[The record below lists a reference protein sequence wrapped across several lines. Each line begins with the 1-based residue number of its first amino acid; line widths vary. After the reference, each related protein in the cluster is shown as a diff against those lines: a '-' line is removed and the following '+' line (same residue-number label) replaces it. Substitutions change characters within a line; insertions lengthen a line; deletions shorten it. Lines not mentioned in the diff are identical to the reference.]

1 MGPLTGLLSA
11 LVALLWTL
19 PPGSLGEEC
28 SSFRHLENGRTFF
41 RYSGLYVAFTCNPGY
56 KIHGYRTN
64 SCVSGQWS
72 REPPVCVA
80 SGCLSP
86 GDLLQGVTS
95 VTEDGSW
102 VHFSCDA
109 GYRLY
114 GHSLLYCKGQNW
126 NGTRPVCK
134 ESDMMSSWKQKEPAV
149 PMPRIQ
155 SQNLDVL
162 SALKNHL
169 RLHYST
175 IANTAS
181 KDVFFKPVLLA
192 NAPPKDPQTHLK
204 DPDSIDR
211 SPKANLVEEILKD
224 TRDLTDREGA
234 REKPTRPQASTSSS
248 ATTEAITSTSSLP
261 VTEGYWHQGTSVAQ
275 AEQEDSLPRKEVL
288 TGATQLEPGQGVMEP
303 ADVSSTDTQELSESS
318 TDTQELSE
326 SSTDTQELSE
336 SSTDTQELSESSTDT
351 QEPSESSTDTQELS
365 ESSTDTQEPRPQRPT
380 ETSST
385 SFINSIN
392 TTSHWVNGTDMYGH
406 HIQVKETASLSDDDD
421 DDGGETHQ
429 HNVTSPDLAS
439 NGSSQDNETD
449 TSDSHHSQAS
459 ETSPSPLSGDDG
471 ETSRYNGTSKYLA
484 LNRSEQHLIQGATD
498 TEELPRPVTLNRRP
512 LCPYP
517 PLPAHGTFYFRTVDN
532 PGPRDYK
539 HYIQYA
545 CYAGYTLA
553 HGDIHSYCLQA
564 GRWSGITPV
573 CLEVTPC
580 ALNNGGCSQL
590 CSVNQEQAQCHCRPG
605 FTLLEDHRTC
615 RDVDECVEGQ
625 QQQHCQQTC
634 VNTFGSFRC
643 SCPYGHVLAG
653 DGRACVAEC
662 PAGYRKQPSTTIPG
676 GNSSR
681 KECVDINECE
691 EPEVG
696 VPGHRC
702 QWKCVNLP
710 GSHRCICPRGYKLDS
725 DRHHC
730 RDTNEC
736 SRKNGGCSHLCL
748 NHKGSYQCSCPA
760 SHRLSPY
767 SRKKCQPRK
776 DLQSNV

>member
-1 MGPLTGLLSA
+1 MGALTGLLSA

-28 SSFRHLENGRTFF
+28 SSFRHVENGRTFF

-64 SCVSGQWS
+64 SCVSGQWT
-72 REPPVCVA
+72 REPPVCV
-80 SGCLSP
+80 
-86 GDLLQGVTS
+86 
-95 VTEDGSW
+95 
-102 VHFSCDA
+102 
-109 GYRLY
+109 
-114 GHSLLYCKGQNW
+114 
-126 NGTRPVCK
+126 
-134 ESDMMSSWKQKEPAV
+134 ESDMMRSWKQKEPTV

-155 SQNLDVL
+155 SQNLAVL

-169 RLHYST
+169 QLHYNT

-181 KDVFFKPVLLA
+181 KPVLLA
-192 NAPPKDPQTHLK
+192 NAPPKDPHTHLK
-204 DPDSIDR
+204 DPHSIDR
-211 SPKANLVEEILKD
+211 STKAHHVEENLKD

-234 REKPTRPQASTSSS
+234 PEKPTRPQASTSSS
-248 ATTEAITSTSSLP
+248 ATTETITSTSSLL
-261 VTEGYWHQGTSVAQ
+261 VAEGYWHQGASIAQ
-275 AEQEDSLPRKEVL
+275 TMQEDSLPRKGVL
-288 TGATQLEPGQGVMEP
+288 TGATQLEPGQGVTEP
-303 ADVSSTDTQELSESS
+303 ADVSSTN
-318 TDTQELSE
+318 
-326 SSTDTQELSE
+326 
-336 SSTDTQELSESSTDT
+336 
-351 QEPSESSTDTQELS
+351 
-365 ESSTDTQEPRPQRPT
+365 TQEPRPQRPT

-385 SFINSIN
+385 SFINSSN
-392 TTSHWVNGTDMYGH
+392 TTSHWVNGTDTFGH

-421 DDGGETHQ
+421 DDGGETHRR
-429 HNVTSPDLAS
+429 NVTSPDRAS
-439 NGSSQDNETD
+439 NGSQDNETD
-449 TSDSHHSQAS
+449 TSDSHHSQAN
-459 ETSPSPLSGDDG
+459 ETSSSPLSGDDG
-471 ETSRYNGTSKYLA
+471 ETSRHNETSSYLS
-484 LNRSEQHLIQGATD
+484 LNRSDQHLIKDATN

-517 PLPAHGTFYFRTVDN
+517 PLPAHGTFYFRPVDN

-564 GRWSGITPV
+564 GRWSGLTPV

-590 CSVNQEQAQCHCRPG
+590 CSVNQEQAQCHCGPG
-605 FTLLEDHRTC
+605 FILLEDHRTC

-625 QQQHCQQTC
+625 QQQRCQQTC

-643 SCPYGHVLAG
+643 SCPYGHTLAG

-662 PAGYRKQPSTTIPG
+662 PAGYRKQPSTPIPG
-676 GNSSR
+676 GNLSR

-691 EPEVG
+691 EPEVS

-710 GSHRCICPRGYKLDS
+710 GSHRCICPRGYKLSS

-730 RDTNEC
+730 RGEMTT
-736 SRKNGGCSHLCL
+736 H
-748 NHKGSYQCSCPA
+748 
-760 SHRLSPY
+760 PY
-767 SRKKCQPRK
+767 
-776 DLQSNV
+776 

>member
-1 MGPLTGLLSA
+1 MGALTGLLST

-28 SSFRHLENGRTFF
+28 SSFRHVENGRTFF

-64 SCVSGQWS
+64 SCVSGQWT

-80 SGCLSP
+80 SGCPSP

-102 VHFSCDA
+102 ALFSCDA

-126 NGTRPVCK
+126 NGTKPVCK
-134 ESDMMSSWKQKEPAV
+134 ESDMMSSWKQKEPTV

-169 RLHYST
+169 QLHYNT

-181 KDVFFKPVLLA
+181 KPVLLA
-192 NAPPKDPQTHLK
+192 NAPPKDPHTHLK
-204 DPDSIDR
+204 DPHSIDR
-211 SPKANLVEEILKD
+211 SPKAHHVEEILKD

-234 REKPTRPQASTSSS
+234 PEKPTRPQASTSSS
-248 ATTEAITSTSSLP
+248 ATTETITSTSSLP
-261 VTEGYWHQGTSVAQ
+261 VAEGYWHQGTFIAQ
-275 AEQEDSLPRKEVL
+275 AMQEDSLPRKAVL
-288 TGATQLEPGQGVMEP
+288 TGATQLEPVQGVTEP
-303 ADVSSTDTQELSESS
+303 ADV
-318 TDTQELSE
+318 
-326 SSTDTQELSE
+326 
-336 SSTDTQELSESSTDT
+336 
-351 QEPSESSTDTQELS
+351 
-365 ESSTDTQEPRPQRPT
+365 SSTDTQEPRPQRPT

-385 SFINSIN
+385 SFINSSN
-392 TTSHWVNGTDMYGH
+392 TTSHWVNGTDTYGH
-406 HIQVKETASLSDDDD
+406 HIQVKKTASLSDDDD
-421 DDGGETHQ
+421 DDGGETHRR
-429 HNVTSPDLAS
+429 NVTSPDRAS

-449 TSDSHHSQAS
+449 TSDSHHSQAN
-459 ETSPSPLSGDDG
+459 ETSSSPLSGDDG
-471 ETSRYNGTSKYLA
+471 ETSRHNGTSSYLS
-484 LNRSEQHLIQGATD
+484 LNRSDQHLIKGATN

-564 GRWSGITPV
+564 GRWSGLTPV

-605 FTLLEDHRTC
+605 FILLEDHRTC

-625 QQQHCQQTC
+625 QQQRCQQTC

-643 SCPYGHVLAG
+643 SCPYGHILAG
-653 DGRACVAEC
+653 DGRACVAQC
-662 PAGYRKQPSTTIPG
+662 PAGYRKQPSTPIPG
-676 GNSSR
+676 GNLSR

-691 EPEVG
+691 EPEVS

-710 GSHRCICPRGYKLDS
+710 GSHRCICPRGYKLSS

-730 RDTNEC
+730 RDINEC

-776 DLQSNV
+776 EQQSNV

>member
-1 MGPLTGLLSA
+1 MGALTGLLSA

-28 SSFRHLENGRTFF
+28 SSFRHLENGRTCC
-41 RYSGLYVAFTCNPGY
+41 RYSGLYVTFTCNPGY

-102 VHFSCDA
+102 VLFSCDA

-126 NGTRPVCK
+126 NGTKPVCK
-134 ESDMMSSWKQKEPAV
+134 ESDMMSSWKEPAV

-169 RLHYST
+169 QLHYNT

-181 KDVFFKPVLLA
+181 KDVFFKPMLLA
-192 NAPPKDPQTHLK
+192 NAPPKDPHTHLK
-204 DPDSIDR
+204 DPHSIDR
-211 SPKANLVEEILKD
+211 SPKAHLVEEILKD
-224 TRDLTDREGA
+224 TRDLTDRAGA
-234 REKPTRPQASTSSS
+234 PEKPTRPQASTSSS
-248 ATTEAITSTSSLP
+248 ATTETITSTSSLP
-261 VTEGYWHQGTSVAQ
+261 VAEGYWHQGTSIAQ
-275 AEQEDSLPRKEVL
+275 AEQEDSLPRKGVP
-288 TGATQLEPGQGVMEP
+288 TGATQLEPGQGVTEP
-303 ADVSSTDTQELSESS
+303 ADVSSTDTK
-318 TDTQELSE
+318 
-326 SSTDTQELSE
+326 
-336 SSTDTQELSESSTDT
+336 
-351 QEPSESSTDTQELS
+351 ELS

-385 SFINSIN
+385 SFINSSN
-392 TTSHWVNGTDMYGH
+392 TTSHWVSGTDMYGH
-406 HIQVKETASLSDDDD
+406 HIQVKETASLSDDD

-449 TSDSHHSQAS
+449 TSDSHHSQAN
-459 ETSPSPLSGDDG
+459 ETSSSPLSGDDG
-471 ETSRYNGTSKYLA
+471 ETSRHNGTSSYLA
-484 LNRSEQHLIQGATD
+484 LNRSDQHLIKDATD

-532 PGPRDYK
+532 PGSRDYK

-553 HGDIHSYCLQA
+553 HGDIHSYCLQG
-564 GRWSGITPV
+564 GRWSGVTPV

-590 CSVNQEQAQCHCRPG
+590 CSVKQEQAQCHCRPG
-605 FTLLEDHRTC
+605 FTLVEDHRTC

-625 QQQHCQQTC
+625 QQQRCQQTC

-653 DGRACVAEC
+653 DGRTCVAEC
-662 PAGYRKQPSTTIPG
+662 PAGYRKQPSTPIPG

-691 EPEVG
+691 EPEVS

-710 GSHRCICPRGYKLDS
+710 GSHRCICPRGYKLYS

-730 RDTNEC
+730 RDINEC
-736 SRKNGGCSHLCL
+736 SRKNGGCSHRCL

-776 DLQSNV
+776 ELQSNV

>member
-1 MGPLTGLLSA
+1 MHVEGGRPNGRTSLSQEGRRHS
-11 LVALLWTL
+11 T
-19 PPGSLGEEC
+19 GSLGEEC
-28 SSFRHLENGRTFF
+28 SSFRHVENGRTFF
-41 RYSGLYVAFTCNPGY
+41 RYSGLYVAFTCNSGY

-64 SCVSGQWS
+64 SCVSGQWT

-80 SGCLSP
+80 SGCPSP

-102 VHFSCDA
+102 ALFSCDA

-126 NGTRPVCK
+126 NGTKPVCK
-134 ESDMMSSWKQKEPAV
+134 ESDMMRSWKHKDPTV

-155 SQNLDVL
+155 SQNLAVL

-169 RLHYST
+169 QLHYNT

-181 KDVFFKPVLLA
+181 KPVLLA
-192 NAPPKDPQTHLK
+192 NAPPKDPHTHLK
-204 DPDSIDR
+204 DPHSIDR
-211 SPKANLVEEILKD
+211 SPKAHHVEENLKD

-234 REKPTRPQASTSSS
+234 PENPTRPQASTSSS
-248 ATTEAITSTSSLP
+248 ATTETITSTSSLP
-261 VTEGYWHQGTSVAQ
+261 DAEGYWHQGTSIAQ
-275 AEQEDSLPRKEVL
+275 AMQEDSLPRKAVL
-288 TGATQLEPGQGVMEP
+288 PGATQLAPGQGVTEP
-303 ADVSSTDTQELSESS
+303 ADVSSTDTQE
-318 TDTQELSE
+318 
-326 SSTDTQELSE
+326 
-336 SSTDTQELSESSTDT
+336 
-351 QEPSESSTDTQELS
+351 PH
-365 ESSTDTQEPRPQRPT
+365 PQRPT

-385 SFINSIN
+385 SFINS
-392 TTSHWVNGTDMYGH
+392 
-406 HIQVKETASLSDDDD
+406 DD
-421 DDGGETHQ
+421 DDGGETHRR
-429 HNVTSPDLAS
+429 NVTSPDRAS

-449 TSDSHHSQAS
+449 TSDSHHSEAN
-459 ETSPSPLSGDDG
+459 ETSSSPLSGDD
-471 ETSRYNGTSKYLA
+471 
-484 LNRSEQHLIQGATD
+484 
-498 TEELPRPVTLNRRP
+498 
-512 LCPYP
+512 
-517 PLPAHGTFYFRTVDN
+517 AHGTFYFRPVDN

-564 GRWSGITPV
+564 GRWSGLTPV

-605 FTLLEDHRTC
+605 FILLEDHRTC

-625 QQQHCQQTC
+625 QQQRCQQTC

-643 SCPYGHVLAG
+643 SCPYGHTLAG

-662 PAGYRKQPSTTIPG
+662 PAGYRKQPSTPIPG
-676 GNSSR
+676 GNLSR
-681 KECVDINECE
+681 RECVDINECE
-691 EPEVG
+691 EPEVS

-710 GSHRCICPRGYKLDS
+710 GSHRCICPRGYKLSS

-730 RDTNEC
+730 RDINEC

-767 SRKKCQPRK
+767 SRRKCQPRK
-776 DLQSNV
+776 QLQSNV

>member
-1 MGPLTGLLSA
+1 MGALTGLLST
-11 LVALLWTL
+11 LVALLLTL

-28 SSFRHLENGRTFF
+28 SSFRHVENGRTFF

-64 SCVSGQWS
+64 SCVSGQWT

-80 SGCLSP
+80 SGCPSP

-95 VTEDGSW
+95 VTEDGAW
-102 VHFSCDA
+102 ALFSCDA

-126 NGTRPVCK
+126 NGTKPVCK
-134 ESDMMSSWKQKEPAV
+134 ESDMMRSWKLKDPTV

-155 SQNLDVL
+155 SQNLAVL

-169 RLHYST
+169 QLHYNT

-181 KDVFFKPVLLA
+181 KPVLLA
-192 NAPPKDPQTHLK
+192 NAPPKDPHTHLK
-204 DPDSIDR
+204 DPHSIDR
-211 SPKANLVEEILKD
+211 SPKAHHVEENLKD

-234 REKPTRPQASTSSS
+234 PENPTRPQASTSSS
-248 ATTEAITSTSSLP
+248 ATTETITSTSSLP
-261 VTEGYWHQGTSVAQ
+261 VAEGYWHQGTSIAQ
-275 AEQEDSLPRKEVL
+275 AMQEDSLPRKEVL
-288 TGATQLEPGQGVMEP
+288 TGATQLEPGQGVTEP
-303 ADVSSTDTQELSESS
+303 ADVSSTDTQE
-318 TDTQELSE
+318 
-326 SSTDTQELSE
+326 
-336 SSTDTQELSESSTDT
+336 
-351 QEPSESSTDTQELS
+351 PH
-365 ESSTDTQEPRPQRPT
+365 PQRPT

-385 SFINSIN
+385 SFINS
-392 TTSHWVNGTDMYGH
+392 
-406 HIQVKETASLSDDDD
+406 DD
-421 DDGGETHQ
+421 DDGGETHRR
-429 HNVTSPDLAS
+429 NVTSPDRAS

-449 TSDSHHSQAS
+449 TSDSHHSEAN
-459 ETSPSPLSGDDG
+459 ETSSSPLSGDDG
-471 ETSRYNGTSKYLA
+471 ETSGHNGTSSYLS
-484 LNRSEQHLIQGATD
+484 LNRSDQHLIKGATN

-517 PLPAHGTFYFRTVDN
+517 PLPAHGTFYFRPVDN

-564 GRWSGITPV
+564 GRWSGLTPV
-573 CLEVTPC
+573 CL
-580 ALNNGGCSQL
+580 
-590 CSVNQEQAQCHCRPG
+590 
-605 FTLLEDHRTC
+605 
-615 RDVDECVEGQ
+615 DVDECVEGQ
-625 QQQHCQQTC
+625 QQQRCQQTC

-643 SCPYGHVLAG
+643 SCPYGHTLAG

-662 PAGYRKQPSTTIPG
+662 PAGYRKQPSTPIPG
-676 GNSSR
+676 GNLSR
-681 KECVDINECE
+681 RECVDINECE
-691 EPEVG
+691 EPEVS

-710 GSHRCICPRGYKLDS
+710 GSHRCICPRGYKLSS

-730 RDTNEC
+730 RDINEC
-736 SRKNGGCSHLCL
+736 GRKNGGCSHLCL
-748 NHKGSYQCSCPA
+748 NHKGSHQCSCPA

-767 SRKKCQPRK
+767 SRRKCQPRK
-776 DLQSNV
+776 QLQSNV

>member
-1 MGPLTGLLSA
+1 MGALTGLLST
-11 LVALLWTL
+11 LVALLLTL

-28 SSFRHLENGRTFF
+28 SSFRHVENGRTFF

-64 SCVSGQWS
+64 SCVSGQWT

-80 SGCLSP
+80 SGCPSP

-95 VTEDGSW
+95 VTEDGAW
-102 VHFSCDA
+102 ALFSCDA

-126 NGTRPVCK
+126 NGTKPVCK
-134 ESDMMSSWKQKEPAV
+134 ESDMMRSWKQKDPTV

-155 SQNLDVL
+155 SQNLAVL

-169 RLHYST
+169 QLHYNT

-181 KDVFFKPVLLA
+181 KPVLLA
-192 NAPPKDPQTHLK
+192 NAPPKDPHTHLK
-204 DPDSIDR
+204 DPHSIDR
-211 SPKANLVEEILKD
+211 SPKAHHVEENLKD

-234 REKPTRPQASTSSS
+234 PENPTRPQASTSSS
-248 ATTEAITSTSSLP
+248 ATTETITSTSSLP
-261 VTEGYWHQGTSVAQ
+261 VAEGYWHQGTSIAQ
-275 AEQEDSLPRKEVL
+275 AMQEDSLPRKEVL
-288 TGATQLEPGQGVMEP
+288 TGATQLEPGQGVTEP
-303 ADVSSTDTQELSESS
+303 ADVSSTDTQE
-318 TDTQELSE
+318 
-326 SSTDTQELSE
+326 
-336 SSTDTQELSESSTDT
+336 
-351 QEPSESSTDTQELS
+351 PH
-365 ESSTDTQEPRPQRPT
+365 PQRPT

-385 SFINSIN
+385 SFINS
-392 TTSHWVNGTDMYGH
+392 
-406 HIQVKETASLSDDDD
+406 DD
-421 DDGGETHQ
+421 DDGGETHRR
-429 HNVTSPDLAS
+429 NVTSPDRAS

-449 TSDSHHSQAS
+449 TSDSHHSEAN
-459 ETSPSPLSGDDG
+459 ETSSSPLSGDDG
-471 ETSRYNGTSKYLA
+471 ETSGHNGTSSYLS
-484 LNRSEQHLIQGATD
+484 LNRSDQHLIKGATN

-517 PLPAHGTFYFRTVDN
+517 PLPAHGTFYFRPVDN

-564 GRWSGITPV
+564 GRWSGLTPV
-573 CLEVTPC
+573 CL
-580 ALNNGGCSQL
+580 
-590 CSVNQEQAQCHCRPG
+590 
-605 FTLLEDHRTC
+605 
-615 RDVDECVEGQ
+615 DVDECVEGQ
-625 QQQHCQQTC
+625 QQQRCQQTC

-643 SCPYGHVLAG
+643 SCPYGHTLAG

-662 PAGYRKQPSTTIPG
+662 PTGYRKQPSTPIPG
-676 GNSSR
+676 GNLSR

-691 EPEVG
+691 EPEVS

-710 GSHRCICPRGYKLDS
+710 GSHRCICPRGYKLSS

-730 RDTNEC
+730 RDINEC
-736 SRKNGGCSHLCL
+736 GRKNGGCSHLCL
-748 NHKGSYQCSCPA
+748 NHKGSHQCSCPA

-767 SRKKCQPRK
+767 SRRKCQPRK
-776 DLQSNV
+776 QLQSNV

>member
-1 MGPLTGLLSA
+1 MGALTGLLST

-28 SSFRHLENGRTFF
+28 SSFRHVENGRTFF

-64 SCVSGQWS
+64 SCVSGQWT

-80 SGCLSP
+80 SGCPSP

-102 VHFSCDA
+102 ALFSCDA

-126 NGTRPVCK
+126 NGTKPVCK
-134 ESDMMSSWKQKEPAV
+134 ESDMMSSWKQKEPTV

-169 RLHYST
+169 QLHYNT

-181 KDVFFKPVLLA
+181 KPVLLA
-192 NAPPKDPQTHLK
+192 NAPPKDPHTHLK
-204 DPDSIDR
+204 DPHSIDR
-211 SPKANLVEEILKD
+211 SPKAHHVEEILKD

-234 REKPTRPQASTSSS
+234 PEKPTRPQASTSSS
-248 ATTEAITSTSSLP
+248 ATTETITSTSSLP
-261 VTEGYWHQGTSVAQ
+261 VAEGYWHQGTFIAQ
-275 AEQEDSLPRKEVL
+275 AMQEDSLPRKAVL
-288 TGATQLEPGQGVMEP
+288 TGATQLEPVQGVTEP
-303 ADVSSTDTQELSESS
+303 ADV
-318 TDTQELSE
+318 
-326 SSTDTQELSE
+326 
-336 SSTDTQELSESSTDT
+336 
-351 QEPSESSTDTQELS
+351 
-365 ESSTDTQEPRPQRPT
+365 SSTDTQEPRPQRPT

-385 SFINSIN
+385 SFINSSN
-392 TTSHWVNGTDMYGH
+392 TTSHWVNGTDTYGH
-406 HIQVKETASLSDDDD
+406 HIQVKKTASLSDDDD
-421 DDGGETHQ
+421 DDGGETHRR
-429 HNVTSPDLAS
+429 NVTSPDRAS

-449 TSDSHHSQAS
+449 TSDSHHSQAN
-459 ETSPSPLSGDDG
+459 ETSSSPLSGDDG
-471 ETSRYNGTSKYLA
+471 ETSRHNGTSSYLS
-484 LNRSEQHLIQGATD
+484 LNRSDQHLIKGATN

-564 GRWSGITPV
+564 GRWSGLTPV
-573 CLEVTPC
+573 CL
-580 ALNNGGCSQL
+580 
-590 CSVNQEQAQCHCRPG
+590 
-605 FTLLEDHRTC
+605 
-615 RDVDECVEGQ
+615 DVDECVEGQ
-625 QQQHCQQTC
+625 QQQRCQQTC

-643 SCPYGHVLAG
+643 SCPYGHILAG
-653 DGRACVAEC
+653 DGRACVAQC
-662 PAGYRKQPSTTIPG
+662 PAGYRKQPSTPIPG
-676 GNSSR
+676 GNLSR

-691 EPEVG
+691 EPEVS

-710 GSHRCICPRGYKLDS
+710 GSHRCICPRGYKLSS

-730 RDTNEC
+730 RDINEC

-776 DLQSNV
+776 EQQSNV

>member
-1 MGPLTGLLSA
+1 
-11 LVALLWTL
+11 
-19 PPGSLGEEC
+19 
-28 SSFRHLENGRTFF
+28 
-41 RYSGLYVAFTCNPGY
+41 
-56 KIHGYRTN
+56 
-64 SCVSGQWS
+64 
-72 REPPVCVA
+72 
-80 SGCLSP
+80 SGCPSP

-102 VHFSCDA
+102 ALFSCDA

-126 NGTRPVCK
+126 NGTKPVCK
-134 ESDMMSSWKQKEPAV
+134 ESDDVSWSSSVPLPPRSLMMSPESDMMSPGPPLCLSLLESDDVCWSSSVPVPPRSLMVSPGIDPPLCLSPPRSLMVSPESDMMSSWKQKEPTV

-155 SQNLDVL
+155 SQNLAVL

-169 RLHYST
+169 QLHYNT

-181 KDVFFKPVLLA
+181 KPVSLA
-192 NAPPKDPQTHLK
+192 NAPPKDPHTHLK
-204 DPDSIDR
+204 DPHSIDR
-211 SPKANLVEEILKD
+211 SPKAHHVEENLKD

-234 REKPTRPQASTSSS
+234 PEKPTRPQASTSSS
-248 ATTEAITSTSSLP
+248 ATTETITSTSSLP
-261 VTEGYWHQGTSVAQ
+261 VAEGKAGA
-275 AEQEDSLPRKEVL
+275 DR
-288 TGATQLEPGQGVMEP
+288 ATQLEPGQGVTEP
-303 ADVSSTDTQELSESS
+303 ADVSSTDTQE
-318 TDTQELSE
+318 
-326 SSTDTQELSE
+326 
-336 SSTDTQELSESSTDT
+336 
-351 QEPSESSTDTQELS
+351 
-365 ESSTDTQEPRPQRPT
+365 PRPQKPT

-385 SFINSIN
+385 SFINSSN
-392 TTSHWVNGTDMYGH
+392 TTSHWVNGTDTYGH

-421 DDGGETHQ
+421 DDGVETHRR
-429 HNVTSPDLAS
+429 NVTSPDLAS

-449 TSDSHHSQAS
+449 TSDSHHSQAN
-459 ETSPSPLSGDDG
+459 ETSSSPLSGDGG
-471 ETSRYNGTSKYLA
+471 ETSRHNGTSSYPSV
-484 LNRSEQHLIQGATD
+484 NRSDQHLIKGATN
-498 TEELPRPVTLNRRP
+498 TEKLPRPVTLNRRP

-564 GRWSGITPV
+564 GRWSGLTPV

-605 FTLLEDHRTC
+605 FILLEDHRTC

-625 QQQHCQQTC
+625 QQQRCQQTC

-643 SCPYGHVLAG
+643 SCPYGHTLAG

-662 PAGYRKQPSTTIPG
+662 PAGYRKQPSTPIPG
-676 GNSSR
+676 GNLSR

-691 EPEVG
+691 EPEVS

-710 GSHRCICPRGYKLDS
+710 GSHRCICPRGYKLSS

-730 RDTNEC
+730 RDINEC

-776 DLQSNV
+776 EQQSNV